1 MCNYYNVLSLFATEL
16 TRALSILKELLS
28 QAETDL
34 SEVDDDILEPL
45 ENTVD
50 TLSSPLFNTLVD
62 IQHKYEVVSNVV
74 GVVCHISSTH
84 FRHFSTINNQIQ
96 HDIKMKHHQLLNLRI
111 YIQSILLI
119 TTHPL

>member
-1 MCNYYNVLSLFATEL
+1 MCNYYNVLSLSATEL

-62 IQHKYEVVSNVV
+62 IQHKYEVVSNVM
-74 GVVCHISSTH
+74 GVVCHVLAPPILDTCQL
-84 FRHFSTINNQIQ
+84 STIRFNTIS
-96 HDIKMKHHQLLNLRI
+96 R
-111 YIQSILLI
+111 
-119 TTHPL
+119 